1 MIRRCL
7 QQNVE
12 PPEHIEAAEDG
23 ALDGHLLE
31 TPPNG
36 RLWLEAEFL
45 ISNWLANK
53 RSLKW

>member
-36 RLWLEAEFL
+36 RLWLRL
-45 ISNWLANK
+45 CGNT
-53 RSLKW
+53 